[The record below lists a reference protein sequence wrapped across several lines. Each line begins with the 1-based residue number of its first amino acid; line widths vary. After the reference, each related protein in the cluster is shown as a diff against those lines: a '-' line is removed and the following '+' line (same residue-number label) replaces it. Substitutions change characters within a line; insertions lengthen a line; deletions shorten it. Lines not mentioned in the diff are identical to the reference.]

1 MLADWRQRS
10 QPFSELELQAPRFL
24 LAVRELIL
32 VFSQLWRKTRFKYA
46 LNPAALIAVCGIL
59 VVAMTLRMVVL
70 GWSPAPFWDQW
81 DNLISGRSVSWSW
94 LIAQHNEHRLFV
106 PRLVFW
112 LDWLLSAETN
122 IVDYACNVLS
132 QTALFALLLWLALR
146 DSRPGFDAKLW
157 VGGLCLCLL
166 FWAMQYENF
175 LWGFQVQYFLVILFA
190 AGCFTIV
197 SLGPS
202 TFAGSAGVFILSG
215 AAVYTLAS
223 GIIVPGL
230 ALLLGLWARRPAW
243 YNFVLL
249 FAAVA
254 WPALYL
260 WGYSTPEH
268 HSNPADLF
276 SQLGP
281 VLFYFFVELGGPF
294 LRAIFGQ
301 KDYFHVAA
309 YFGSVG
315 LLLYFGALIL
325 VVMQGAKPSQK
336 VFAMLGAYL
345 LGAMALVAL
354 GRVRFGPAQALSSRY
369 ATPVSVFWLSTLLLW
384 YSAGAFI
391 PRVRGAT
398 LALCTVITI
407 LVVISEPAMVR
418 NGLDFAVGR
427 KVATPA
433 LLARVDDPLL
443 EKLLDHPDAVIER
456 RAQLLSAG
464 TSVFADPWTRLMGAS
479 FEDNF
484 RVDPRASCSGLFQR
498 VQAIDETN
506 SAWRATGIAWRSDSL
521 TPLRRIIFVNVDGR
535 IVGYGGGGL
544 DSISVS
550 DEADAQTADRPVHW
564 LGDLVDRNPSAIQ
577 VYAVDDPH
585 NACLIASRP
594 RAVLRPIA
602 LAPLPS
608 PSPELGGFVD
618 VVTLQK
624 NDVRVSGWGNLSS
637 DDSRILVDTNLPI
650 QSATLFRELRPD
662 VVSSLHEPL
671 LRKSGFQI
679 RLKLQSKLQNERPY
693 RACFWSEDPKFG
705 RRLLN
710 DSFRPEAKA
719 LFDCG
724 AVSPHA

>member
-1 MLADWRQRS
+1 
-10 QPFSELELQAPRFL
+10 
-24 LAVRELIL
+24 
-32 VFSQLWRKTRFKYA
+32 VFSKLWQKTRFEYV

-94 LIAQHNEHRLFV
+94 LISQHNEHRLFV
-106 PRLVFW
+106 PRLIFW
-112 LDWLLSAETN
+112 LDWLLAAETN
-122 IVDYACNVLS
+122 IVDYTCNVLG

-146 DSRPGFDAKLW
+146 DSRPSFNSKLW

-166 FWAMQYENF
+166 FWAVQYENF
-175 LWGFQVQYFLVILFA
+175 LWGFQIQYFLVVLLA
-190 AGCFTIV
+190 AGCFTVIA
-197 SLGPS
+197 LGPDN
-202 TFAGSAGVFILSG
+202 FFGAIGAFLLSG
-215 AAVYTLAS
+215 AAAYTLAS

-230 ALLLGLWARRPAW
+230 ALLLGLWVRRSIL
-243 YNFVLL
+243 YNLVLL
-249 FAAVA
+249 FAVGV
-254 WPALYL
+254 WPTVYL
-260 WGYSTPEH
+260 WGYSAPEH
-268 HSNPADLF
+268 HSNPSDLF

-294 LRAIFGQ
+294 FRAIFGQ
-301 KDYFHVAA
+301 RDYFHVAA
-309 YFGSVG
+309 YFGLVG
-315 LLLYFGALIL
+315 VLLYFGAFIL
-325 VVMQGAKPSQK
+325 AVIQGAKPSQK
-336 VFAMLGAYL
+336 VFVMLGAYL

-384 YSAGAFI
+384 YNAGAFI
-391 PRVRGAT
+391 PRVRAVT
-398 LALCTVITI
+398 LALCTAIAV
-407 LVVISEPAMVR
+407 LVVISEPAMVQD
-418 NGLDFAVGR
+418 GLAFALGR
-427 KVATPA
+427 KLATPA
-433 LLARVDDPLL
+433 RLARVDDPLL

-464 TSVFADPWTRLMGAS
+464 TSVFAYPWARLMGAS

-484 RVDPRASCSGLFQR
+484 RVDPRAICLGSFER

-506 SAWRATGIAWRSDSL
+506 SAWRATGTAWRSDSL
-521 TPLRRIIFVNVDGR
+521 TPLLRIVFVNADGR

-544 DSISVS
+544 DAISAS
-550 DEADAQTADRPVHW
+550 DEADTQTADPPAYW
-564 LGDLVDRNPSAIQ
+564 LGDLVDRNPFAIH

-618 VVTLQK
+618 VVTLEK
-624 NDVRVSGWGNLSS
+624 NDIRVSGWGYLSS

-650 QSATLFRELRPD
+650 QSVTLFRELRPD

-693 RACFWSEDPKFG
+693 HACFWSEDPKFG

-719 LFDCG
+719 VFDCG